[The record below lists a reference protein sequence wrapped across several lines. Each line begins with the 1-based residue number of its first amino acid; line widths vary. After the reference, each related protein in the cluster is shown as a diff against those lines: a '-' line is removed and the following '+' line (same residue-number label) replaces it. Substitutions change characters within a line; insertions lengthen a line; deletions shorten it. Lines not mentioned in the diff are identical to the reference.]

1 MRGLFKAIKSTL
13 WATNMTW
20 ELWINIAC
28 FRRGTWHWQGRGM
41 FCTSR
46 KIATLDNHSR
56 LIGRITREWS
66 RKNSWLRALGTKLA
80 KEGSGNWDNM
90 GVEKILKP
98 DPSPQRNQWTLSV
111 SSTDLPIALSWSHN
125 DRKERAYSAK
135 PNNVFFLFLYLKI
148 C

>member
-1 MRGLFKAIKSTL
+1 
-13 WATNMTW
+13 
-20 ELWINIAC
+20 
-28 FRRGTWHWQGRGM
+28 M